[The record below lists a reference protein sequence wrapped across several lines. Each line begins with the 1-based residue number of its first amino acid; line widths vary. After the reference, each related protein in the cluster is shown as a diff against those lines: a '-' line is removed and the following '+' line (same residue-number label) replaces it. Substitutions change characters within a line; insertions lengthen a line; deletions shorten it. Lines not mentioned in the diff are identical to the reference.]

1 MNHEIAKRGAGK
13 MTVNN
18 KVWILDDQGLTH
30 DAEIKIYEENDIE
43 WKWTEKKDYQAD
55 LINFGQYADVV
66 VIQVG
71 YPCDKAFIK
80 QLQHCKAIL
89 AFGMGFNNVDLAVA
103 REYGIDVS
111 HVPEYCLDEVADHT
125 LALLLSSARQI
136 NHYDKTVKQGHWSP
150 VAPTSIHRMN
160 QLTVGLYGFG
170 RIARKVAA
178 RLNAF
183 GVNIIASDAYVPV
196 AVFNEYGVKQVSF
209 ETLLDNSHILSLH
222 VPLNSETRNSLNYKQ
237 LKKLPKHAR
246 IINTCRGGIINEA
259 DLLLLLQEDHLA
271 GAALDVLAE
280 EPPTNA
286 NELITHERT
295 IISPHAAYFSLEA
308 EEELQTQTAE
318 NVLRVMNQ
326 ETLNNI
332 VN

>member
-1 MNHEIAKRGAGK
+1 

-30 DAEIKIYEENDIE
+30 DAEIKMYEDNQIE
-43 WKWTEKKDYQAD
+43 WKWTETKDYQAD

-71 YPCDKAFIK
+71 YPCDESLIK

-125 LALLLSSARQI
+125 LALLLASSRQI
-136 NHYDKTVKQGHWSP
+136 NHYDRTVKQGNWNS

-160 QLTVGLYGFG
+160 HLTVGLYGFG
-170 RIARKVAA
+170 RIARKVAE

-183 GVNIIASDAYVPV
+183 GLNIIASDAYVP
-196 AVFNEYGVKQVSF
+196 ASVFDEYGVKQVSF
-209 ETLLDNSHILSLH
+209 ETLLDTSHILSLH
-222 VPLNSETRNSLNYKQ
+222 VPLNAETRNSLNYTQ

-286 NELITHERT
+286 NELIKHERT

-308 EEELQTQTAE
+308 EIELQTQTAE
-318 NVLRVMNQ
+318 NVLRVMNH
-326 ETLNNI
+326 ETLKNI